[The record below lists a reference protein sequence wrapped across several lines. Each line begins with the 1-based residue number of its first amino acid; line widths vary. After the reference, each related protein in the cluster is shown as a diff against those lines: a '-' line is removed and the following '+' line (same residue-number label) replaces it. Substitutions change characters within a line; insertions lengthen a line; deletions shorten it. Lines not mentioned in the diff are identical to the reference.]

1 MTDSDQDSNATGS
14 PRKKWR
20 LHIHLVWLA
29 LGLSLSIVVGH
40 SFQPLSPVPLVVA
53 GTAWLLG
60 TILPDLAAAR
70 TGRSGSRLVSALCA
84 APMALLLLNGLL
96 DLRDPI
102 EVPSVVQD
110 LHSYESRSLHQGRT
124 GGMSMS
130 TLNTSFAE
138 VVPESGNDFESLSFG
153 ADRWTRIGSPVLVQL
168 GRGAFGL
175 TWVKGADFHP
185 PKRRQVP

>member
-1 MTDSDQDSNATGS
+1 MTDSDQAPNAPGS

-29 LGLSLSIVVGH
+29 LGLALGIAVGH
-40 SFQPLSPVPLVVA
+40 SFKPLSSVPLAVA
-53 GTAWLLG
+53 GAAWLLG
-60 TILPDLAAAR
+60 TILPDLVAAR
-70 TGRSGSRLVSALCA
+70 TGQFRSPLASALCA
-84 APMALLLLNGLL
+84 APMVLLLLNGLL

-110 LHSYESRSLHQGRT
+110 LHNYESSSIRPTRT
-124 GGMSMS
+124 GMSAS
-130 TLNTSFAE
+130 TWNTSFAE

-185 PKRRQVP
+185 PRRRQVS